1 MCIAPITVYVGKRGE
16 TEAQETSCR
25 ECWQCRQQAVN
36 DWVGRNIAE
45 QKTAVA
51 THSVT
56 LTYGR
61 DDGNNVDHLRAAL
74 LTYSDVQGYLKRLR
88 ANGYPA
94 GYFVT
99 GENGSKKGRA
109 HWHIILHW
117 RKAVPKHVI
126 HENFMEAHWPH
137 GWSFW
142 KEAHKN
148 AVFYNCKYLQ
158 KDLAD
163 PAAQS
168 HLQMSKKPP
177 LGAAYFRQLAER
189 HVEQGLAPQT
199 LEYGFSDVKMRTPDG
214 RHEQVRFMLRGRS
227 AELYLDHFVTEW
239 ERRHPGRAIPQSEL
253 VSEHLDGVAR
263 EERDAPADKWAHALR
278 DGLRERAAAEIAEL
292 IEEPVMAHH
301 LQVESYLLPGEGPG
315 APERKRLTYHKPE
328 KLMPDGTAILA
339 AAWRYET
346 RPAGHWVRMH
356 WTKGQGWN

>member
-16 TEAQETSCR
+16 TEAQETACR
-25 ECWQCRQQAVN
+25 ECWQCRRQAVN

-189 HVEQGLAPQT
+189 YVEQGLAPQT
-199 LEYGFSDVKMRTPDG
+199 LEYGFSDVKMRTPTG
-214 RHEQVRFMLRGRS
+214 GHEQVRFMLRGRS

-239 ERRHPGRAIPQSEL
+239 ERRHPGRAIPPSEL
-253 VSEHLDGVAR
+253 VSDYLDGVAR
-263 EERDAPADKWAHALR
+263 EERGDPTPDRWTQPHREA
-278 DGLRERAAAEIAEL
+278 LRERAAGQMAAL
-292 IEEPVMAHH
+292 IELPVMPHH
-301 LQVESYLLPGEGPG
+301 LEMDGH
-315 APERKRLTYHKPE
+315 RLTYHQPE
-328 KLMPDGTAILA
+328 KMLPDGSAILA
-339 AAWRYET
+339 ARWRYQT
-346 RPAGHWVRMH
+346 RPSGHWVRMH
-356 WTKGQGWN
+356 WSKEEGWH